1 MALANSATPADN
13 SWILTADPSTLE
25 FVRPYPYDKEGPALS
40 RAALASREGGGLD
53 SRGGQV
59 WQCFHSPFH
68 YARSP
73 TPFTPRPFPQYDS
86 DGRPIS
92 PMIMRGP
99 TPDRPPV
106 SVRMPTRAEINKRK
120 KEEAVIGKR
129 VNQNSLS
136 CPTPASDLTQHDSLP
151 GSTESGRGRAAKSGG
166 GGPARSSVRRGCQK
180 GPRSKS
186 PRFEASTPNH
196 GPNSHCSV
204 RIRSR
209 HATPRHAT
217 PSHNSSKTRTCAR
230 SSLVTRHSSIVR
242 RRRKW

>member
-73 TPFTPRPFPQYDS
+73 TPFAPRPFLQYDS

-120 KEEAVIGKR
+120 KEEAVIGKYGAR
-129 VNQNSLS
+129 AWGWSLFS
-136 CPTPASDLTQHDSLP
+136 SRYFILLSRRCNPFKGFSI
-151 GSTESGRGRAAKSGG
+151 GR
-166 GGPARSSVRRGCQK
+166 
-180 GPRSKS
+180 
-186 PRFEASTPNH
+186 
-196 GPNSHCSV
+196 
-204 RIRSR
+204 
-209 HATPRHAT
+209 
-217 PSHNSSKTRTCAR
+217 
-230 SSLVTRHSSIVR
+230 
-242 RRRKW
+242 